1 MKIIY
6 RLIYIFMHVLLIP
19 ICIILSMLAIL
30 NLLIVA
36 PATYLLTHRL
46 PNIDF
51 FYGFVE
57 RYTYFLSL
65 FKRRYL

>member
-6 RLIYIFMHVLLIP
+6 RLIYIFMHVSLIP
-19 ICIILSMLAIL
+19 ICFILSMLAIL
-30 NLLIVA
+30 NLLIVT
-36 PATYLLTHRL
+36 PAIYLFTHRL
-46 PNIDF
+46 PKINF

-57 RYTYFLSL
+57 RYIYFLSL